1 MSGARQSPHCRRDFS
16 VNQLLV
22 GLACTGAGS
31 LESLVRC
38 SRLTMSAC
46 CTQSCS
52 AEAGDVACRGLQ
64 SLVGLTNLRHL
75 NLSDTATTDHAIGSL
90 SRMKRLQY
98 LNLSHSGALQPLIV
112 YSGL

>member
-1 MSGARQSPHCRRDFS
+1 
-16 VNQLLV
+16 
-22 GLACTGAGS
+22 
-31 LESLVRC
+31 
-38 SRLTMSAC
+38 MSAC

-75 NLSDTATTDHAIGSL
+75 NLSDTATTDHAMCSL

-98 LNLSHSGALQPLIV
+98 LNLSHSGALQPLVV
-112 YSGL
+112 YSGRKTYSAAWVLALA